1 MKSNDTL
8 PIPLTFDVLFKS
20 VFSKHPDILG
30 IFLNDVLDLRLDNIE
45 VDIKNSELVSNHIN
59 EKKDRV
65 DIFVILNKIHCIDIE
80 LNSNYF
86 SEIKRRNLSYLYR
99 ITNLVIEKG
108 TSYNLMDNKKI
119 YQLNL
124 NAKNKK
130 NEPLDE
136 VATLYGLKNKKVIT
150 PNPKMILKNLDKY
163 YKLYYNG
170 DRRKHVV
177 WLAMCK
183 ATTYTEVES
192 MLTNI
197 LNTEKSKKFIKEV
210 RFMCADDFVIHE
222 WEKEKWDEYE
232 KIQRYNAGLEKGE
245 IKGIKKGRKEG
256 LKEGIEKGR
265 KEGIEEGKIEGLKE
279 GIEKNIS
286 ETIKKML
293 ENNLDLNIISQISG
307 KPVSQ
312 IKNIQ
317 KQISIKINT

>member
-1 MKSNDTL
+1 MYYAYERRDFLKSNDTL

-30 IFLNDVLDLRLDNIE
+30 IFLNDVLDLHLDNIE

-86 SEIKRRNLSYLYR
+86 SEVKRRNLSYLYR

-108 TSYNLMDNKKI
+108 TSFNLMDNKKI

-136 VATLYGLKNKKVIT
+136 VATLYGLKNKKIIT

-163 YKLYYNG
+163 YELYYNG

-177 WLAMCK
+177 WLAIHK

-222 WEKEKWDEYE
+222 WEKEKWDEYI
-232 KIQRYNAGLEKGE
+232 KMQRYDYGF
-245 IKGIKKGRKEG
+245 KKGRA
-256 LKEGIEKGR
+256 KGR
-265 KEGIEEGKIEGLKE
+265 EEGREENVRYI
-279 GIEKNIS
+279 
-286 ETIKKML
+286 IKKML
-293 ENNLDLNIISQISG
+293 ENNLDLNIISKISG
-307 KPVSQ
+307 KSISR
-312 IKNIQ
+312 IKKIQ
-317 KQISIKINT
+317 KQMST

>member
-30 IFLNDVLDLRLDNIE
+30 IFLNDVLDLHLDNIE

-177 WLAMCK
+177 WLAMSK

-222 WEKEKWDEYE
+222 WEKEKWDKYE
-232 KIQRYNAGLEKGE
+232 KIQRYNTGLEEGE
-245 IKGIKKGRKEG
+245 IKGIKKGRK
-256 LKEGIEKGR
+256 
-265 KEGIEEGKIEGLKE
+265 EGLKE